1 MHLLSADTT
10 MFEKNL
16 AHQKLKKMA
25 HNGPH
30 FFSIPVWLPKR
41 PKNRNFVP
49 PKKPLN
55 AGLGI

>member
-25 HNGPH
+25 HNGPQ
-30 FFSIPVWLPKR
+30 FFFNTSLAAQTAQKQKFR
-41 PKNRNFVP
+41 TT
-49 PKKPLN
+49 
-55 AGLGI
+55 